1 MMHHCHWRVRVCT
14 AEELLDPMHSQP
26 FRWPDVAAAPF
37 GNWDAPAFSLVYCDA
52 SLHPQAASTA
62 SARPAPSCSSTT
74 SRRRGPRSRSW
85 RMPGAESM
93 DWPEGTTLPLVCGG
107 GVGYG
112 RKGGTAVLHHRRYPL
127 LIAAFYS
134 FHNKLWNG
142 VGRFYPKP
150 CRGKCEVTLHCPSLA
165 QQVRARP
172 GRLPGAAQRDQ
183 AR

>member
-1 MMHHCHWRVRVCT
+1 
-14 AEELLDPMHSQP
+14 
-26 FRWPDVAAAPF
+26 
-37 GNWDAPAFSLVYCDA
+37 
-52 SLHPQAASTA
+52 
-62 SARPAPSCSSTT
+62 
-74 SRRRGPRSRSW
+74 
-85 RMPGAESM
+85 MPGAESM

-142 VGRFYPKP
+142 VGRFCPKP

-183 AR
+183 ARRHRRRRGPPRQVEEGRAVHLPRQVHGAVAVPAYAAVDALRAQGSGVCVGGCAVIAWCGEVQYALFNRLPTLSLLQGGRHGASVF